1 MSESTIRLLLV
12 SLFLWTAAIPDLKTK
27 RIPVWIPAAFLAA
40 ALAADYCFLK
50 EMSGQELRMG
60 VIPGIILLLL
70 SAISKGRI
78 GEGDGIC
85 LIVCGILTGITNT
98 ILIAEIALLLSS
110 ASAVALLITKR
121 LRANYLLPFIPFLA
135 AASSLLVLSS
145 FGRL

>member
-85 LIVCGILTGITNT
+85 SRL
-98 ILIAEIALLLSS
+98 ES
-110 ASAVALLITKR
+110 ACSEQFRTAVREGKSAG
-121 LRANYLLPFIPFLA
+121 RA
-135 AASSLLVLSS
+135 V
-145 FGRL
+145 